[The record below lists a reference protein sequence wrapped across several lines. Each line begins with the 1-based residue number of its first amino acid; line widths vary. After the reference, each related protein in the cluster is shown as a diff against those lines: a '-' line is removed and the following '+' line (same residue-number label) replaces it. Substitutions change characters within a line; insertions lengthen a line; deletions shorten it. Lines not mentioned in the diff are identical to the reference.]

1 MTAERG
7 STAVELAAGVGL
19 LLIPMALLVLSFAP
33 WLERRVFVRSA
44 AAEAARW
51 VILSDGDEPAVS
63 ALLAGMASG
72 SGLEP
77 SEVGVSLCGGPVSPA
92 GSAPRSTCLPL
103 LRGGVVSVEVSTD
116 VPLVRTPFG
125 HVGGL
130 TVSARHVEMV
140 DLYRSLP

>member
-7 STAVELAAGVGL
+7 SVPVELAAGVGL

-33 WLERRVFVRSA
+33 WLERRVFVRTA

-51 VILSDGDEPAVS
+51 EILSDGDEAAVS
-63 ALLAGMASG
+63 ALVAGMASG
-72 SGLEP
+72 SGLDP
-77 SEVGVSLCGGPVSPA
+77 SDVRLSLCGGPVSEA
-92 GSAPRSTCLPL
+92 GSALRSSCLPL
-103 LRGGVVSVEVSTD
+103 RRGGSVSVEVATE
-116 VPLVRTPFG
+116 VPLIRTPFG
-125 HVGGL
+125 DVGGV